1 MLSACV
7 CVRAVVEQV
16 LKDTTEDLR
25 AQCSRVD
32 QAFSQ
37 RCVDLT
43 EARIQ
48 LEMRLT
54 QVSRQVEDAIIS
66 HVKPT

>member
-1 MLSACV
+1 ML
-7 CVRAVVEQV
+7 R
-16 LKDTTEDLR
+16 DTTEDLR
-25 AQCSRVD
+25 VQCSRVD

-54 QVSRQVEDAIIS
+54 QVRRQVEVIS
-66 HVKPT
+66 HDTVEYYESVNL